1 MANID
6 FFKTYVLK
14 AIVEEQVP
22 AAGFFRDRYF
32 PTGAADIF
40 KADKVLTEYKDG
52 DRKMAAF
59 VSPRVGDIP
68 VERGGYAIH
77 EYQPAYIAPSRIL
90 TLDDLAKRGFGE
102 ALFSDF
108 DAQTRAAKIM
118 AKDLVDLDGRIARR
132 EEWMA
137 VQTIINNGCTMQE
150 YIDDNTVGDTK
161 VIKFYDGL
169 TSDHIYTI
177 ATGHYWGGASGDV
190 YGDVVAMCR
199 KLSRRGLP
207 ATDLVLGAD
216 AYDGFLGDSRIKD
229 MMDRRVGFNDTVIDE
244 QLTKYDGVTFVGTF
258 NFSGFRLSV
267 FVADETYV
275 DSSNSTQNYFPAK
288 SAMVSAPGCGHTMY
302 GQITQI
308 DYGSTEYSTYAAKRV
323 PKTVI
328 DQDNDTRKLRL
339 GTRPLTAPHNKSP
352 YTYAANVVS

>member
-14 AIVEEQVP
+14 SIIEEQVP
-22 AAGFFRDRYF
+22 AVGFFRDRYF

-59 VSPRVGDIP
+59 VAPRVGDIP

-102 ALFSDF
+102 ALFSDL
-108 DAQTRAAKIM
+108 DVRARAAKIM
-118 AKDLVDLDGRIARR
+118 AKDLVDLDGRITRR

-137 VQTIINNGCTMQE
+137 VQTMINNGCTMQE

-169 TSDHIYTI
+169 TSDHVYII
-177 ATGHYWGGASGDV
+177 ATGHEWDGASGDV

-207 ATDLVLGAD
+207 AADLVLGAD

-229 MMDRRVGFNDTVIDE
+229 MMNRHVGFNDAVVDE

-275 DSSNSTQNYFPAK
+275 DSSNNTQSYFPAK
-288 SAMVSAPGCGHTMY
+288 SAMVSAPGCGHMMY

-308 DYGSTEYSTYAAKRV
+308 DYGSDEYTSYAAKRV
-323 PKTVI
+323 PKVFV
-328 DQDNDTRKLRL
+328 DQNNDNRKIRL
-339 GTRPLTAPHNKSP
+339 GARPLAAPHNKSP

>member
-22 AAGFFRDRYF
+22 AVGFFRDRYF

-59 VSPRVGDIP
+59 VAPRVGDIP

-90 TLDDLAKRGFGE
+90 TLDDLDKRGFGE
-102 ALFSDF
+102 ALFSDL
-108 DAQTRAAKIM
+108 DARARAAKIM
-118 AKDLVDLDGRIARR
+118 AKDLVDLDERIARR

-150 YIDDNTVGDTK
+150 YIDDNTVGGTNI
-161 VIKFYDGL
+161 IKFYDGV

-177 ATGHYWGGASGDV
+177 ASGHYWGGASGDV
-190 YGDVVAMCR
+190 YGDVLAMCR

-216 AYDGFLGDSRIKD
+216 AYDGFLADSKIKD
-229 MMDRRVGFNDTVIDE
+229 MMDKRVGFNDTVVNE
-244 QLTKYDGVTFVGTF
+244 ELTKYDGVTFVGTF
-258 NFSGFRLSV
+258 NFGGFRLSV

-275 DSSNSTQNYFPAK
+275 DNSNNTQNYFPAK
-288 SAMVSAPGCGHTMY
+288 SAMVSAPGCGHMMY

-328 DQDNDTRKLRL
+328 DQDNDKRKIRL
-339 GTRPLTAPHNKSP
+339 GTRPLAAPHNKSP